1 MTGGTVRPKPKQ
13 IRRISMTTQLLPET
27 RQFIPGRLD
36 LPPPLDMDLVDAGRP
51 TGWIADNAVGFRG
64 FGDETEAAHAAWV
77 AHRTLARRLARTQG
91 GRPVPVDVEPLTIQ
105 WLEGKEMILASGRPI
120 AALVRPGPE
129 SRSGVDSFGFEVP
142 IPTPITELDA
152 RAMAHLMYRT
162 LRKSGIRWA
171 LWRPDAPRVAKAA
184 DAPVSVGVAT
194 DTTDKSRAGT
204 SDDAERPGR
213 AAWNR
218 VAAPTSRAPIDLT
231 TALAVLSFLGAAIL
245 AVGGAS
251 LVTIPLAAA
260 LVAAVM
266 LLRSRR
272 LR

>member
-1 MTGGTVRPKPKQ
+1 
-13 IRRISMTTQLLPET
+13 MTTQLVPET
-27 RQFIPGRLD
+27 TQFIPGRLD
-36 LPPPLDMDLVDAGRP
+36 LPPPLDLDLVDAGRR

-77 AHRTLARRLARTQG
+77 AHRTLARRLARTHG
-91 GRPVPVDVEPLTIQ
+91 GRPVPVDVEPLAIQ
-105 WLEGKEMILASGRPI
+105 RVEGKEMILASGRPI

-129 SRSGVDSFGFEVP
+129 SRSGVDSFGFEVLT
-142 IPTPITELDA
+142 PTPITELEA

-184 DAPVSVGVAT
+184 VAPASVDVAAR
-194 DTTDKSRAGT
+194 TTAKGRAGT
-204 SDDAERPGR
+204 RDNAERPER
-213 AAWNR
+213 AAWKR
-218 VAAPTSRAPIDLT
+218 VAVPTSGAPIDLT
-231 TALAVLSFLGAAIL
+231 TALAVLSFLGAALL
-245 AVGGAS
+245 AVGGTS

>member
-1 MTGGTVRPKPKQ
+1 
-13 IRRISMTTQLLPET
+13 MTTQLVPET
-27 RQFIPGRLD
+27 TRFIPGRLD
-36 LPPPLDMDLVDAGRP
+36 LPPPLDLDLVDAGQT
-51 TGWIADNAVGFRG
+51 TGWIADNGVGFRG
-64 FGDETEAAHAAWV
+64 FGDETETAHAAWV

-105 WLEGKEMILASGRPI
+105 RVEGKEMILASGRPI

-129 SRSGVDSFGFEVP
+129 SRSGVDSFGFEVL
-142 IPTPITELDA
+142 IPTLVAELEA

-184 DAPVSVGVAT
+184 AVPASVDVAT
-194 DTTDKSRAGT
+194 DTTEKGRAGT
-204 SDDAERPGR
+204 SADAERPDR
-213 AAWNR
+213 AAWKR
-218 VAAPTSRAPIDLT
+218 VAVPTSRAPIDLT
-231 TALAVLSFLGAAIL
+231 TALAVLSFVGAAVL

-251 LVTIPLAAA
+251 LVTIALAAA